1 MALLVNYFKKRRLF
15 CKGLCAQVRY
25 LVDNIN
31 RYARVK
37 ACKLGTKS
45 IAIAL

>member
-1 MALLVNYFKKRRLF
+1 MTLLVNYFKNTVFF